1 MKYKWS
7 IVLLI
12 QFIVLQAQTK
22 SNSGLVNYEETFG
35 TTEKNRYELSFCNNE
50 SFYEQFFPSREGQSI
65 QTIGGFLEPQI
76 PSNYYLNIK
85 NNQLIFKEGIAFKA
99 VVAQEDQIEIG
110 WKISDETKKIGD
122 FSCQK
127 ATAAFKGNNYI
138 AWFTTDIPVS
148 FGPWKLHG
156 LPGLIL
162 ECHDETNFFTVKATK
177 INLNTDCKEVS
188 KKIEKANF
196 KNPVSMK
203 KYLELRNNENEDIFN
218 FYQSISPRDTYLRV
232 ETDYTG
238 FSREPL

>member
-7 IVLLI
+7 ILLLL
-12 QFIVLQAQTK
+12 QFLLLQAQNG
-22 SNSGLVNYEETFG
+22 SSGLVNYEETFG
-35 TTEKNRYELSFCNNE
+35 ATEKNQYELSFCNNE
-50 SFYEQFFPSREGQSI
+50 SFYEQFFPSRAGQSI
-65 QTIGGFLEPQI
+65 QTIGGFIEPQI
-76 PSNYYLNIK
+76 PSNYYLNVK
-85 NNQLIFKEGIAFKA
+85 THQLIFKEGIAFKA
-99 VVAQEDQIEIG
+99 IVAQEDQITID
-110 WKISDETKKIGD
+110 WKILNETKKIGN
-122 FSCQK
+122 FICQK

-138 AWFTTDIPVS
+138 AWFSTDIPVP

-162 ECHDETNFFTVKATK
+162 ECNDETNFFQVKATK
-177 INLNTDCKEVS
+177 IHLNTDCKELTE
-188 KKIEKANF
+188 KMKKANL

-238 FSREPL
+238 FSREPLQ